1 MMNPYSGFD
10 ALDACEYDEI
20 MEALAI
26 ADLEEKVSEQQK
38 LDYLNKLEKDGEG
51 R

>member
-10 ALDACEYDEI
+10 ALNAREYDEI

-26 ADLEEKVSEQQK
+26 ADLEEKIAEQQE
-38 LDYLNKLEKDGEG
+38 LDYLNELERLEKGC
-51 R
+51 

>member
-10 ALDACEYDEI
+10 ALDAREYDEI

-26 ADLEEKVSEQQK
+26 ADLEEKVAEQQK
-38 LDYLNKLEKDGEG
+38 LDYLNELEKDGEG
-51 R
+51 H

>member
-10 ALDACEYDEI
+10 ALDAHEYDEI

-26 ADLEEKVSEQQK
+26 ADLEEKVTEQQK
-38 LDYLNKLEKDGEG
+38 LDYLNELEKDGEG